1 MKSIVITGSARGLGY
16 ELAKAMIPYGYGV
29 CLSDINEELLQQA
42 KKSLEEV
49 YPEAHVLAIKANVA
63 SKEELEALYDGAQK
77 EFGEISVFVNNA
89 GVNQRMVPLYE
100 LEEKEIDLL
109 LNVDLKGAMLGS
121 LIAFKKMKEQG
132 FGQIYTIDG
141 FGSNDNFRLGLNA
154 YGTSKRG
161 LTHFSHALAK
171 ESEQLKANVLIGRLS
186 PGIMITNFVT
196 HANEDKTEMELS
208 PDVKKVYSILGDYPD
223 VVAAFF
229 AKKISANQKNDVCF
243 EWLTSF
249 KAFHRFLHAKKY
261 IDRDLFGDKKANEKA
276 A

>member
-1 MKSIVITGSARGLGY
+1 MSENMKSIVITGSARGLGY

-29 CLSDINEELLQQA
+29 CLSDINEALLTEA
-42 KKSLEEV
+42 KKSLEGLF
-49 YPEAHVLAIKANVA
+49 PEAKIVAKAANVA
-63 SKEELEALYDGAQK
+63 KKEDLEALYLETEK
-77 EFGEISVFVNNA
+77 EFGKVSVFVNNA

-109 LNVDLKGAMLGS
+109 LDVDLKGAMMGS

-141 FGSNDNFRLGLNA
+141 FGSNDAFRMGLNA
-154 YGTSKRG
+154 YGTSKRA

-171 ESEQLKANVLIGRLS
+171 ESEELGAKVLIGRLS

-196 HANEDKTEMELS
+196 HANEDKTTMEL
-208 PDVKKVYSILGDYPD
+208 PEKVKKVYNILGDYPD
-223 VVAAFF
+223 VVATFF
-229 AKKISANQKNDVCF
+229 AKKIASNSKNDVSF
-243 EWLTSF
+243 EWLTGA

-261 IDRDLFGDKKANEKA
+261 ASRDFFGDNK
-276 A
+276 